1 MKMLKGCAW
10 YLLFM
15 AALHTAVG
23 LILDF
28 DSLGAMLRDG
38 VGTIDQPHEDR
49 LAALWFMFSGA
60 LMFILAGFAFWSLR
74 EAGALPTFLG
84 PIFLI
89 MGLVGGYIIPDSGL
103 WLYIPIGLFLLVRN
117 SPWRKATVHA

>member
-15 AALHTAVG
+15 ATLHTVVG

-28 DSLGAMLRDG
+28 DSLAAMLRDG

-60 LMFILAGFAFWSLR
+60 LMFIVAGFTFWSVR
-74 EAGALPTFLG
+74 VAGSLPTFLG
-84 PIFLI
+84 PVFLL
-89 MGLVGGYIIPDSGL
+89 MGAVGGYIIPDSGL
-103 WLYIPIGLFLLVRN
+103 WLYIPIGLFLLIRN
-117 SPWRKATVHA
+117 APGKKTAVHA